1 MRSWFPI
8 LVRTV
13 CRSNFMPVN
22 AEICFKATFG
32 KPSCHLRACDT
43 LAEAEGSNGY
53 WLSWRL
59 AVEANNMSVFGKPS
73 CHLRACDA
81 LAEAEGSN
89 GYWLSWRLAV
99 EANNMSV
106 WRTVPPQFQRHV
118 ESYMTG
124 GQYERDLKLIIDQVT
139 AYANGIAVSDDGM
152 DAWILDIDD
161 TIISNMLYY
170 KGKRYGCDPFDAAGF
185 KAWAVRGEFP
195 AIPAVLGLFKKLVDD
210 GFKVIFLTAR
220 DQETLRPA
228 TFNNLRNQGF
238 DGYERLIMKTQA
250 YKGQS
255 AITYKSDIR
264 S

>member
-1 MRSWFPI
+1 
-8 LVRTV
+8 
-13 CRSNFMPVN
+13 
-22 AEICFKATFG
+22 
-32 KPSCHLRACDT
+32 
-43 LAEAEGSNGY
+43 
-53 WLSWRL
+53 
-59 AVEANNMSVFGKPS
+59 MSVFGKPS

-89 GYWLSWRLAV
+89 GYWLSWRLVV

-238 DGYERLIMKTQA
+238 DGYERLIMK
-250 YKGQS
+250 
-255 AITYKSDIR
+255 
-264 S
+264 